1 MSSALPRKASDRVNT
16 YGILLIGLV
25 SSVLLWVSVVAL
37 QAYYNRTAGQLQGER
52 DAAFKNRQVTDL
64 KSAQVAELQ
73 DSKYVDPNKGRVT
86 IPIDSAKGL
95 VLRDLRDGAPSVVPA
110 VGPHDKATVP
120 AKWGRP
126 PDQVAAPAGAAPG
139 GAPAAGAGPAGA
151 AAAGQPA
158 GQPAAGQ
165 PAAGQS
171 AGQPA
176 AGQPAAGA
184 AAAGGAPSGGAAPA
198 GGAATLPPGTTPGT
212 TPTPREPGEPT
223 PAAGGGAGGGAAA
236 GKGTSRTP
244 APSGKAAP
252 ASPPTAPATGNQ

>member
-52 DAAFKNRQVTDL
+52 DAEFKNRQVTDL
-64 KSAQVAELQ
+64 KSAQLAELQ
-73 DSKYVDPNKGRVT
+73 DSKYVDPKKGRVT

-126 PDQVAAPAGAAPG
+126 PDQVAAPAAPGAAPG
-139 GAPAAGAGPAGA
+139 GAAPAGQPSAGA
-151 AAAGQPA
+151 APA
-158 GQPAAGQ
+158 GQPAAG
-165 PAAGQS
+165 AA
-171 AGQPA
+171 P

-184 AAAGGAPSGGAAPA
+184 AAAGGAPAAGAAPA
-198 GGAATLPPGTTPGT
+198 GGAPTLPPGTTPGT
-212 TPTPREPGEPT
+212 TPSPREPGEPT
-223 PAAGGGAGGGAAA
+223 PAAGGAAA
-236 GKGTSRTP
+236 GKAAP
-244 APSGKAAP
+244 ASGKAAPASGKAAP
-252 ASPPTAPATGNQ
+252 ASPPSAPATGNQ

>member
-110 VGPHDKATVP
+110 VGPHDKATIP

-126 PDQVAAPAGAAPG
+126 PDQVAAPAAGAAPA
-139 GAPAAGAGPAGA
+139 GAPAAGAAPAGA
-151 AAAGQPA
+151 PAAGA
-158 GQPAAGQ
+158 PAAGQ
-165 PAAGQS
+165 P

-184 AAAGGAPSGGAAPA
+184 AAAGGAPAAGAAPA

-223 PAAGGGAGGGAAA
+223 PAAGGAAGGGAAA
-236 GKGTSRTP
+236 GKGTPRTP

>member
-73 DSKYVDPNKGRVT
+73 DSKYVDPKKGRVT

-95 VLRDLRDGAPSVVPA
+95 VLRDLRDGKPSLVPA

-139 GAPAAGAGPAGA
+139 GAPAAGGAAPAAGAAPAGQPSA
-151 AAAGQPA
+151 GAAPAGQPAGGQAAAGQPEGGQA
-158 GQPAAGQ
+158 AGGQAAGGQPAA
-165 PAAGQS
+165 
-171 AGQPA
+171 
-176 AGQPAAGA
+176 
-184 AAAGGAPSGGAAPA
+184 GAAPA

-212 TPTPREPGEPT
+212 TPTPREPGESP
-223 PAAGGGAGGGAAA
+223 PAAGGAAT
-236 GKGTSRTP
+236 GKAAP
-244 APSGKAAP
+244 AAPSGKAAP
-252 ASPPTAPATGNQ
+252 ASPPPAPATGNQ